1 MIATCGGELTVENLP
16 TASCVGL
23 DLEKKLWDEN
33 LIGDLTKIRSGHAAV
48 SMENIG
54 TYLIGGNNDGDDF
67 NKLIRTTEFLAE
79 GKKEWTVGPTIP
91 VDMDLP
97 CAVSISSQ
105 SFLAIGNTG
114 IREYKVD
121 INDPT
126 SMDGWQSEWP
136 ELNILNKKS
145 LSCSKI
151 GNSVVIAGGYFED
164 EEKNWTYQ
172 SSTEV
177 LDLTTRKVLAA
188 GDMIS
193 PRAQFIMATITRDRK
208 QMIMA
213 FGGAPDEKSF
223 FTAFSEGLENNPENY
238 FGENS
243 VEQFDP
249 DTKKWTLLPTKM
261 ESPRENMGGVAV
273 LQQLVCPTQ

>member
-1 MIATCGGELTVENLP
+1 MENIP

-33 LIGDLTKIRSGHAAV
+33 LIGDLTKSRSGHAAV

-54 TYLIGGNNDGDDF
+54 TYLIGGNNDSGDDY
-67 NKLIRTTEFLAE
+67 NKLIRTTEFLPE
-79 GKKEWTVGPTIP
+79 GKTEWTVGPNIP

-105 SFLAIGNTG
+105 SFLAIGNNG

-126 SMDGWQSEWP
+126 SMAGWQSEWP

-164 EEKNWTYQ
+164 KDKKKTYQ

-177 LDLTTRKVLAA
+177 LDLSTRKVLAA
-188 GDMIS
+188 GDMTS

-208 QMIMA
+208 QMVMA
-213 FGGAPDEKSF
+213 FGGAPDSISF
-223 FTAFSEGLENNPENY
+223 STAFSDVDNPENY

-249 DTKKWTLLPTKM
+249 DTNKWTLLPTKM